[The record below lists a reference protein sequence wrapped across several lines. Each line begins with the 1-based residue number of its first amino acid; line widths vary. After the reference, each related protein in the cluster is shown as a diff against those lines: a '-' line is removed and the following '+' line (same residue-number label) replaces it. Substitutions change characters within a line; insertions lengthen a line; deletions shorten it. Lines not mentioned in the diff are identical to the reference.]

1 MLRDNNLGACAARSN
16 SHYTR
21 EAQKFDLNLS
31 EKETGEAETSPDP
44 LICCLGQL
52 ILSECRDLSLSLS
65 LSRKLSKLR
74 CNENYIV
81 SDAAGGRSLSMG
93 TGMGMEWGGG
103 RQRKAKQSKAST
115 SSNIMKTFGS
125 FGGQNWFFGQT
136 TM

>member
-52 ILSECRDLSLSLS
+52 ILSECRDQDLLSRSLALSRSLSLA
-65 LSRKLSKLR
+65 RKLSKLR

-93 TGMGMEWGGG
+93 TRMGMEWGGG
-103 RQRKAKQSKAST
+103 RQRKAKQGKHLL
-115 SSNIMKTFGS
+115 
-125 FGGQNWFFGQT
+125 
-136 TM
+136 